1 MGSDE
6 RPAPDYL
13 ATYLR
18 DHRAGAAGGLSL
30 FQRAARANAETELG
44 PLLQELTTEVE
55 EDCAALEEVMRR
67 LGVEPHWLKMAMA
80 PVAERVGRLKLNRHL
95 FKYSPL
101 SRVVELELLIAGV
114 ETKRNGWRSLF
125 AVAEDHAALDQAHL
139 AELIER
145 ASNQLIRLRDAHRSA
160 ATDAFTS

>member
-1 MGSDE
+1 MGSTE
-6 RPAPDYL
+6 HPAPDYL

-30 FQRAARANAETELG
+30 FQRAARANADTELG
-44 PLLQELTTEVE
+44 PLLRQLTTEVE
-55 EDCAALEEVMRR
+55 DDCAALEAIMER
-67 LGVEPHWLKMAMA
+67 LGVQPHWLKVAIA

-95 FKYSPL
+95 FRYSPL

-125 AVAEDHAALDQAHL
+125 ALAERHEALDQAQL

-145 ASNQLIRLRDAHRSA
+145 ASSQILRLRDAHRSA
-160 ATDAFTS
+160 ATDAFAT